1 MVVGMKTNSKS
12 GDNVAGPAAPARNAD
27 APRLRYV
34 DVVDLDPRS
43 VSRSRG
49 TPAQTEQPLQAEFF
63 GSGGVRA
70 LRPAGLGGPMG
81 RGHARSLRPVEGG
94 AAERPG
100 RTEPVGGPGAV
111 AEARRLIEEANRE
124 SSRIGLGARFAET
137 LDQTRRATPALMG
150 DDARWVFAVRVRREV
165 QGGHAALVTPE
176 SRKRLL
182 KLANRLGLRDFDAN
196 LVIAIVQDDAR
207 THGGTL
213 PVPSDAVRGPL
224 ALVRPAQTPRTRF
237 DWRADHIRALAPLV
251 ASVALA
257 AVFFVAAVRWLL
269 QG

>member
-1 MVVGMKTNSKS
+1 MKTNSKS
-12 GDNVAGPAAPARNAD
+12 GDNVAGPAAPAHGSH

-34 DVVDLDPRS
+34 DVVDFDPRS

-49 TPAQTEQPLQAEFF
+49 AAAHSEQPLQAELF
-63 GSGGVRA
+63 GSAGVRA
-70 LRPAGLGGPMG
+70 LRPAGLGGQLG
-81 RGHARSLRPVEGG
+81 RSHARSLRPVEGG
-94 AAERPG
+94 TAEGPG
-100 RTEPVGGPGAV
+100 RAEPVGGPGAV

-124 SSRIGLGARFAET
+124 SSRIGLGPRFTET

-165 QGGHAALVTPE
+165 QGGHAAIVTPE

-224 ALVRPAQTPRTRF
+224 NLVRPAETPRTKF
-237 DWRADHIRALAPLV
+237 GWRADHIRALAPFA

-257 AVFFVAAVRWLL
+257 AVFCVAAVRWLL
-269 QG
+269 QA